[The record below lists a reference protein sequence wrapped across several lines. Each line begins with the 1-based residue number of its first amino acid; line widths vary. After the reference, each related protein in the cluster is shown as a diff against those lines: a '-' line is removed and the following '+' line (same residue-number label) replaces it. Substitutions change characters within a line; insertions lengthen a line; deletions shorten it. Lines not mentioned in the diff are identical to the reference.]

1 MYRVLSDKFLVIL
14 RTLFLLPLQKSFSSN
29 SSSTNWSYFGIK
41 IQALWTS
48 DADRCN
54 FKGNFFCWVFSV
66 TQGFGELIFTVSVVG
81 EKERR
86 ATLSNHSS
94 LWASGSFCTLELWR
108 WRKPGS
114 GYSPQPLKAGW
125 ALLKPPKQM
134 VVDRSSCVHG
144 RCYAHLN
151 EKKHCSR
158 FSGLRRTSTRL
169 KAQSDSKFGEEAP
182 QMVIYVP
189 PPSPHQWLNEEM
201 GRAQC
206 TDIERAQYS

>member
-134 VVDRSSCVHG
+134 VVDQSFKDPGVDILQPPLLTGISAQPVFMRITSFLCV
-144 RCYAHLN
+144 L
-151 EKKHCSR
+151 
-158 FSGLRRTSTRL
+158 
-169 KAQSDSKFGEEAP
+169 
-182 QMVIYVP
+182 
-189 PPSPHQWLNEEM
+189 HQ
-201 GRAQC
+201 Q
-206 TDIERAQYS
+206 